1 MAKREINWT
10 RIAFLQKDSI
20 IRYWN
25 NRNGS
30 VEYSLTLSIS
40 IDERLIH
47 IASFPKIGKISTFPN
62 TRVITMRNYS
72 IFYKFDDNQI
82 LVTSLWD
89 NRQNPFNLFQK
100 IISKP

>member
-1 MAKREINWT
+1 MARREINWT

-25 NRNGS
+25 NRNRS
-30 VEYSLTLSIS
+30 VEYSLKLSKS
-40 IDERLIH
+40 IDEKLIH
-47 IASFPKIGKISTFPN
+47 IAYCPEIGKISTFPN

-89 NRQNPFNLFQK
+89 NRQNPSYLFK
-100 IISKP
+100 DIIV